1 MATPEERI
9 AAGQELRKRG
19 KLSSQQDA
27 ALSELERRYG
37 SSATPEVG
45 RIQLDADGIPLPSR
59 GTVRRSD
66 IVPVDQTTRSVKG
79 IGTIAFPKFV
89 QDMFPSDE
97 QDALDQWRKKTAYE
111 LAPGKG
117 SIETTR
123 TTPED
128 VENLAQKRWEQ
139 SGRKA
144 PKKDVSQVAAG
155 LIGAADIATL
165 GFSDEFAALKPAE
178 QALMA
183 GKGFNEAGKA
193 FSQAR
198 EDYKALQADSV
209 QQRPVS
215 TRVGQ
220 TVALAA
226 PGGKIYSGVT
236 KIAPK
241 LVAPAVAAR
250 FAGQSLAAQ
259 GARYTGRL
267 GALGL
272 AGATEFYG
280 YNALAEAPNQARE
293 AGAALPSVG
302 ERLDY
307 ANSQILSPAGL
318 LSAGIPIAGSAIARG
333 IRAPLAATKN
343 VFTTGTARPA
353 LTAGRPTLPA
363 AAGQSAKAPLTNLFT
378 PSNVQRNVAA
388 ITPTTP
394 SKRGRTARE
403 EAIDLLLAKG
413 LKADETEKL
422 VRQISYDNY
431 TNVDEMLF
439 ELANADVDQLA
450 VAAARVGGEAKKTFR
465 EAFKTRAA
473 EMPERIRTQ
482 LRDAMALSG
491 DDLETFAAQ
500 MTARADDA
508 TADGYKAAYAQQ
520 VSDDTWAKMWDRLSV
535 SPDTADAIAAGARLA
550 KNSYRGNP
558 AQLEVARQLDELAG
572 ALRSSDVTPPKLSTH
587 ALDYLDRG
595 FGSLIAG
602 QKKNNP
608 AFASSLI
615 EIQKAIRSAGLDAD
629 TGLDVPRGVY
639 SQYKAAS
646 RGIDFGAKA
655 FGRGTP
661 LRDIKKQ
668 FSASLKDADEVFE
681 DIVGEGR
688 SVVDQALVMGW
699 LRGAEDAIETAT
711 NPGALIRQ
719 IYGSERQRAKL
730 MEMMPQETDVMTSG
744 VKGDQTKRIKA
755 LVGSA
760 LGAEDYKFG
769 FTLGSGVRAEGR
781 AAVPSLFERQR
792 TMLENQGRV
801 SGNSVTGE
809 VTEAIANQGGL
820 QRAADLTA
828 RALMNPQDAARNA
841 MLWAVQK
848 VTTPAIFKPEVN
860 RELGRILTT
869 RGRDELLAV
878 VAELR
883 ARQAATARRPST
895 PPAGG
900 APPVPPAGG
909 SASGRTVGKGKLGTR
924 TSGIVGSGDLTNAA
938 FGAGLGGIAPAE
950 SPEERARNMAIGA
963 GIGIAGGS
971 RTVGKALGVKG
982 DDVARTAGAP
992 RTPQQAARFET
1003 PGSPEYEAAVAK
1015 GLDMSQAGR
1024 MGRAKE
1030 MGFDTDKVYYRGSGS
1045 SETESRGGVWVAE
1058 DSSYA
1063 NSFATGKNA
1072 NVMKLFVRGKFAPPE
1087 MSLSPEA
1094 AARAGFDGRRAAD
1107 GTLQIFDPS
1116 NIRSVN
1122 AAFDPD
1128 KAASPILTAGAGG
1141 GRKPPK
1147 PDSPEAIRE
1156 SVRKVSESIRA
1167 KGINAKPQPSEMRV
1181 GKGMSK
1187 LTGIKDDPAMSMNVA
1202 SDMLKAGR
1210 SPDEIWTATQRLP
1223 IKIEGR
1229 TILVRGAGKTP
1240 EDVQAGFWQEMAK
1253 PYSKRASWAQKGTEG
1268 IFPMGSGSI
1277 ARQPLDDRLN
1287 AVAKR
1292 LSTNRERIPR
1302 RDIWEE
1308 TGVVVI
1314 TRGQDGQMVTGKA
1327 YITNGFE
1334 PVALMDAKQ
1343 FKTFDEAQ
1351 AYLDSIPA
1359 MPRADQPDWYRKNF
1373 SQVLDAGSLRRLGKG
1388 EVAARRVGEQVLK
1401 HPRVVGFAAGS
1412 AIGASGVIV
1421 TDAELKRRQAATRQ
1435 PTSTTKML
1443 PTPAAQNNR
1452 ANISR

>member
-27 ALSELERRYG
+27 ALKELERRYG
-37 SSATPEVG
+37 LSAAPAVGQRGSMVEEGAISREEYMAQRGGVGFGGRPVPKEVG
-45 RIQLDADGIPLPSR
+45 TYAGGPMATYADEGLL
-59 GTVRRSD
+59 GKK
-66 IVPVDQTTRSVKG
+66 PVASEAMIRDVGATKLALET
-79 IGTIAFPKFV
+79 P
-89 QDMFPSDE
+89 QDMNVNKMSRA
-97 QDALDQWRKKTAYE
+97 QSVALGVNDLNPVRLATGDRGYE
-111 LAPGKG
+111 
-117 SIETTR
+117 
-123 TTPED
+123 
-128 VENLAQKRWEQ
+128 
-139 SGRKA
+139 
-144 PKKDVSQVAAG
+144 VAMTES
-155 LIGAADIATL
+155 LRD
-165 GFSDEFAALKPAE
+165 
-178 QALMA
+178 
-183 GKGFNEAGKA
+183 N
-193 FSQAR
+193 
-198 EDYKALQADSV
+198 
-209 QQRPVS
+209 PVS
-215 TRVGQ
+215 TRLGQ
-220 TVALAA
+220 AAAFTAGGGAQLGVKALTV
-226 PGGKIYSGVT
+226 
-236 KIAPK
+236 APK

-250 FAGQSLAAQ
+250 FAGQGIGAQ
-259 GARYTGRL
+259 AARYTGR
-267 GALGL
+267 GALL
-272 AGATEFYG
+272 AGTGAADYYA
-280 YNALAEAPNQARE
+280 YNALAEAPNQFRE
-293 AGAALPSVG
+293 QGLGRPTVG
-302 ERLDY
+302 DRIDY
-307 ANSQILSPAGL
+307 ANSQVFTPGGAIAAGL
-318 LSAGIPIAGSAIARG
+318 G
-333 IRAPLAATKN
+333 PLASIIYRPVRAAVAGGKN
-343 VFTTGTARPA
+343 LVTTGTARPA
-353 LTAGRPTLPA
+353 VTAGRPTLPA

-378 PSNVQRNVAA
+378 PSNIQRNVAA

-520 VSDDTWAKMWDRLSV
+520 VSDDTWAKIWDRFRA
-535 SPDTADAIAAGARLA
+535 SPDSAAAAAAGARLA

-558 AQLEVARQLDELAG
+558 AQLEAARQLDELAD
-572 ALRSSDVTPPKLSTH
+572 ALRSPLYTPPKLSTH

-595 FGSLIAG
+595 FGGLIAG
-602 QKKNNP
+602 EKKNNP

-883 ARQAATARRPST
+883 ARQAATARRPLT

-924 TSGIVGSGDLTNAA
+924 TADAAAIATLGLQGGTADADTGGLSAELQKANERIALAEKTTADTRNNITKLQSQLEMLQDPAGDIAAKQSILKLRGRKLGTTGPEGDGVDGVDGPNTIAAINDEAAKIEAAIAREQASLEKAQIAETKALDAAKQVRMQKIQADAQPSKGTELAREFGPYGGVAAGIAA
-938 FGAGLGGIAPAE
+938 AYLMRRGAGQKFAKASQTAADSANALLTRAPISLRAGVQHPNSINVRATKLNDFARQGGAP
-950 SPEERARNMAIGA
+950 SGTTPFDDKQTGSFRPRAKKNTVDPSDLYPNPGFMASRLRIPDYGWSA
-963 GIGIAGGS
+963 TGLIEGQVAGGF
-971 RTVGKALGVKG
+971 RAKEEKKIA
-982 DDVARTAGAP
+982 
-992 RTPQQAARFET
+992 
-1003 PGSPEYEAAVAK
+1003 EYEADVERFAAK
-1015 GLDMSQAGR
+1015 GDEAGLQRASANLQQAKNMYAIALAFERAGYAYAGTR
-1024 MGRAKE
+1024 MLAGLK
-1030 MGFDTDKVYYRGSGS
+1030 DPYK
-1045 SETESRGGVWVAE
+1045 
-1058 DSSYA
+1058 
-1063 NSFATGKNA
+1063 
-1072 NVMKLFVRGKFAPPE
+1072 FVRPDIKGYE
-1087 MSLSPEA
+1087 EEA
-1094 AARAGFDGRRAAD
+1094 
-1107 GTLQIFDPS
+1107 S
-1116 NIRSVN
+1116 
-1122 AAFDPD
+1122 
-1128 KAASPILTAGAGG
+1128 
-1141 GRKPPK
+1141 
-1147 PDSPEAIRE
+1147 
-1156 SVRKVSESIRA
+1156 
-1167 KGINAKPQPSEMRV
+1167 
-1181 GKGMSK
+1181 
-1187 LTGIKDDPAMSMNVA
+1187 
-1202 SDMLKAGR
+1202 
-1210 SPDEIWTATQRLP
+1210 
-1223 IKIEGR
+1223 
-1229 TILVRGAGKTP
+1229 
-1240 EDVQAGFWQEMAK
+1240 
-1253 PYSKRASWAQKGTEG
+1253 
-1268 IFPMGSGSI
+1268 
-1277 ARQPLDDRLN
+1277 
-1287 AVAKR
+1287 
-1292 LSTNRERIPR
+1292 
-1302 RDIWEE
+1302 
-1308 TGVVVI
+1308 
-1314 TRGQDGQMVTGKA
+1314 
-1327 YITNGFE
+1327 
-1334 PVALMDAKQ
+1334 
-1343 FKTFDEAQ
+1343 
-1351 AYLDSIPA
+1351 
-1359 MPRADQPDWYRKNF
+1359 
-1373 SQVLDAGSLRRLGKG
+1373 SLRTAMNK
-1388 EVAARRVGEQVLK
+1388 K
-1401 HPRVVGFAAGS
+1401 
-1412 AIGASGVIV
+1412 
-1421 TDAELKRRQAATRQ
+1421 
-1435 PTSTTKML
+1435 
-1443 PTPAAQNNR
+1443 
-1452 ANISR
+1452 

>member
-27 ALSELERRYG
+27 ALKELERRYG
-37 SSATPEVG
+37 LSAAPAVGQRGSMVEKGAISREEYMAQRGGAGFGGRPVPKDVGTYAGGPMATYADEGLLGKKPVASEAMIRDVGATRLALETP
-45 RIQLDADGIPLPSR
+45 
-59 GTVRRSD
+59 
-66 IVPVDQTTRSVKG
+66 
-79 IGTIAFPKFV
+79 
-89 QDMFPSDE
+89 QDMNVNKMSRAQSVALGVSDLNPVRLATG
-97 QDALDQWRKKTAYE
+97 DRGYE
-111 LAPGKG
+111 
-117 SIETTR
+117 
-123 TTPED
+123 
-128 VENLAQKRWEQ
+128 
-139 SGRKA
+139 
-144 PKKDVSQVAAG
+144 AAMTES
-155 LIGAADIATL
+155 LRD
-165 GFSDEFAALKPAE
+165 
-178 QALMA
+178 
-183 GKGFNEAGKA
+183 N
-193 FSQAR
+193 
-198 EDYKALQADSV
+198 
-209 QQRPVS
+209 PVS
-215 TRVGQ
+215 TRLGQ
-220 TVALAA
+220 AAAFTAGGGAQLGVKALTV
-226 PGGKIYSGVT
+226 
-236 KIAPK
+236 APK

-250 FAGQSLAAQ
+250 FAGQNLGAQ
-259 GARYTGRL
+259 AARYTGR
-267 GALGL
+267 GALL
-272 AGATEFYG
+272 AGTGAADYYA
-280 YNALAEAPNQARE
+280 YNALAEAPNQFRE
-293 AGAALPSVG
+293 QGLGTPTVG
-302 ERLDY
+302 DRIDY
-307 ANSQILSPAGL
+307 ANSQVFTPG
-318 LSAGIPIAGSAIARG
+318 GAIAASLG
-333 IRAPLAATKN
+333 PLASIVYRPVRAAVAGGKN
-343 VFTTGTARPA
+343 LVTTGTARPA
-353 LTAGRPTLPA
+353 VTAGRPTLPA

-520 VSDDTWAKMWDRLSV
+520 VSDDTWAKIWDRFRA
-535 SPDTADAIAAGARLA
+535 SPDAAAAAAAGSRLA

-558 AQLEVARQLDELAG
+558 AQLEAARQLDELAD
-572 ALRSSDVTPPKLSTH
+572 ALRSPLYTPPKLSTH

-602 QKKNNP
+602 EKKNNP
-608 AFASSLI
+608 AFAASLI

-883 ARQAATARRPST
+883 ARQAATARRPLT

-924 TSGIVGSGDLTNAA
+924 TADAAAIAMLATGGPTAEADTGGTTETDTGTDAQARIAELSQSQAGAQQQVTEYEQGLKDFKALSVTEKQRFLKENGFLGSDGKPLVIDGRPEGNTAFAIKAYEAQTGEAIAAAKTERDGFKKDINDIRVALAQKPEKQTNPLIDKLTEYGTYGAVAYLAHRGRGAMVKGSQVSANRAAAKANALLTRLPVPPEAPRKTLLSRVPIVGDKQKARIKRETTAANKAQFATEERLSGRDIPPISSNPTSPDGLPNRLANVDEFDRQAAAGDFGPVSRIGRFMEPVNSRFRGADLAVIGTGAA
-938 FGAGLGGIAPAE
+938 DTYITEGMIQKTREDIVAEEKKLTKAIADDKPDAIGLSTKRLEQLRQAETVQVILQRIGIGMMIGGGFGLTHGRYARPQPRYEAAARERDLINRAMAPPPSAPPPAPPAPLPAPAVNT
-950 SPEERARNMAIGA
+950 PAPAPA
-963 GIGIAGGS
+963 KP
-971 RTVGKALGVKG
+971 RTVGKPK
-982 DDVARTAGAP
+982 P
-992 RTPQQAARFET
+992 KP
-1003 PGSPEYEAAVAK
+1003 
-1015 GLDMSQAGR
+1015 
-1024 MGRAKE
+1024 
-1030 MGFDTDKVYYRGSGS
+1030 
-1045 SETESRGGVWVAE
+1045 
-1058 DSSYA
+1058 
-1063 NSFATGKNA
+1063 
-1072 NVMKLFVRGKFAPPE
+1072 
-1087 MSLSPEA
+1087 
-1094 AARAGFDGRRAAD
+1094 
-1107 GTLQIFDPS
+1107 
-1116 NIRSVN
+1116 
-1122 AAFDPD
+1122 
-1128 KAASPILTAGAGG
+1128 LTAEEL
-1141 GRKPPK
+1141 RKL
-1147 PDSPEAIRE
+1147 EAI
-1156 SVRKVSESIRA
+1156 
-1167 KGINAKPQPSEMRV
+1167 
-1181 GKGMSK
+1181 
-1187 LTGIKDDPAMSMNVA
+1187 
-1202 SDMLKAGR
+1202 LKA
-1210 SPDEIWTATQRLP
+1210 
-1223 IKIEGR
+1223 
-1229 TILVRGAGKTP
+1229 VRDNK
-1240 EDVQAGFWQEMAK
+1240 D
-1253 PYSKRASWAQKGTEG
+1253 
-1268 IFPMGSGSI
+1268 
-1277 ARQPLDDRLN
+1277 
-1287 AVAKR
+1287 
-1292 LSTNRERIPR
+1292 
-1302 RDIWEE
+1302 
-1308 TGVVVI
+1308 
-1314 TRGQDGQMVTGKA
+1314 
-1327 YITNGFE
+1327 
-1334 PVALMDAKQ
+1334 
-1343 FKTFDEAQ
+1343 
-1351 AYLDSIPA
+1351 
-1359 MPRADQPDWYRKNF
+1359 
-1373 SQVLDAGSLRRLGKG
+1373 
-1388 EVAARRVGEQVLK
+1388 
-1401 HPRVVGFAAGS
+1401 
-1412 AIGASGVIV
+1412 
-1421 TDAELKRRQAATRQ
+1421 
-1435 PTSTTKML
+1435 
-1443 PTPAAQNNR
+1443 
-1452 ANISR
+1452 